1 MRVWT
6 VWMDFWG
13 VAVTRLWTMKS
24 LTGWTLSK
32 VGLLGLILT
41 ILMEPI
47 SEYPTWKQT
56 SPPENGQLQHGK
68 SFFAAPNHGSVAL
81 QNYPSRLSGMIRL
94 CHPLATSL
102 CHVTSG
108 KIYLLYVYRQTDNNK
123 IKQNTDRFWFSF
135 DWEPRWDPID
145 SEVFTMVNPI
155 PESCVKKRIYGIG
168 YTPPTCG
175 NPQKVGHFS
184 MVSGVVAQEFPRMH
198 GLSHIRRSPRWFF
211 EGSVHPWR
219 WYTWDVMM
227 FRWRW
232 DRYMIIYDIH
242 AMMIKW

>member
-145 SEVFTMVNPI
+145 SEVFTMVNPM
-155 PESCVKKRIYGIG
+155 PETCVKKKDLWNRVVSPQPAG
-168 YTPPTCG
+168 TPKRLVIFRWFLVSWHRSSRGCMASLIFEDHPG
-175 NPQKVGHFS
+175 GFS
-184 MVSGVVAQEFPRMH
+184 MSDQC
-198 GLSHIRRSPRWFF
+198 IR
-211 EGSVHPWR
+211 G
-219 WYTWDVMM
+219 D
-227 FRWRW
+227 
-232 DRYMIIYDIH
+232 DIPGMLWCS
-242 AMMIKW
+242 AEDGIDIW